1 VHVGHGRWVDMRNR
15 GAVFNLG
22 FTSSVD
28 RASEGSGAK
37 VESGSGHLVI
47 TSKSYKQYAT
57 VAIELGEEDK
67 SRHDHTSSGSP
78 GSLGAVLKDRNVA
91 LGVLCQY
98 IVHCLVALGMSLI
111 NTRQVVNV
119 LNVRFSGSP

>member
-1 VHVGHGRWVDMRNR
+1 
-15 GAVFNLG
+15 VF
-22 FTSSVD
+22 
-28 RASEGSGAK
+28 
-37 VESGSGHLVI
+37 

-67 SRHDHTSSGSP
+67 CRHNHTSL
-78 GSLGAVLKDRNVA
+78 GSLGAVLKDQNVV

-111 NTRQVVNV
+111 DTRQVVNV

>member
-1 VHVGHGRWVDMRNR
+1 MRNR
-15 GAVFNLG
+15 GADFDLG

-37 VESGSGHLVI
+37 VESGSGHQVFAG
-47 TSKSYKQYAT
+47 KSYKQYAT
-57 VAIELGEEDK
+57 VAIEVGEEDK
-67 SRHDHTSSGSP
+67 SRRDHTSSGSL

-91 LGVLCQY
+91 LGVVCQY
-98 IVHCLVALGMSLI
+98 IVHYLVVLGMSLI

-119 LNVRFSGSP
+119 SNIRFSGSP

>member
-1 VHVGHGRWVDMRNR
+1 MCLYSTYTYAYHSLHKHTWSLCYPRLSN
-15 GAVFNLG
+15 
-22 FTSSVD
+22 T
-28 RASEGSGAK
+28 SEGSGAK
-37 VESGSGHLVI
+37 VESGSGHLVF

-67 SRHDHTSSGSP
+67 SRHDHTSLGSP
-78 GSLGAVLKDRNVA
+78 GSLGAILKDQNVA

-98 IVHCLVALGMSLI
+98 IMHCLVALGMSLI
-111 NTRQVVNV
+111 NTRQVLNV